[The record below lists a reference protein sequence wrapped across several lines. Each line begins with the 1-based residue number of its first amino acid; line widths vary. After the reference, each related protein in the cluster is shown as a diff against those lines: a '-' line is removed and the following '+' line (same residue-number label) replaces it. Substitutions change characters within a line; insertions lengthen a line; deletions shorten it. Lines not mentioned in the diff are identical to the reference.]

1 MFKLVKKIITKIE
14 ILYINI
20 QCYFIIKDINKK
32 NKERSELLKE
42 YQRMEDNYYNK
53 NKNDKRK

>member
-1 MFKLVKKIITKIE
+1 MFKLVKKIITRIE

-20 QCYFIIKDINKK
+20 QCYFIIKDIDKK